1 MRTSQNIFFKVKAYV
16 VYISVAMTSHPT
28 YWACVC
34 HVKHSFLLPS
44 LPSGPGWLKPL
55 DQAVLKITYIL
66 IILTLIMVILLSRDI
81 NRFPA
86 NCPDFPFK
94 PLCKR
99 NL

>member
-44 LPSGPGWLKPL
+44 LPSSPGWHKPL
-55 DQAVLKITYIL
+55 DQAV
-66 IILTLIMVILLSRDI
+66 
-81 NRFPA
+81 
-86 NCPDFPFK
+86 
-94 PLCKR
+94 
-99 NL
+99 